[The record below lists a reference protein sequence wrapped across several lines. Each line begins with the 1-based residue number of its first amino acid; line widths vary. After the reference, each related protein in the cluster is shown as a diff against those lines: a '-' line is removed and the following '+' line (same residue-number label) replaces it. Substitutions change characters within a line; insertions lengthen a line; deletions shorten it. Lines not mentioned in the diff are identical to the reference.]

1 MNPNPERHSPD
12 RPARIAWLD
21 YAKGFCIV
29 LVVMLYATD
38 MIERAAGRE
47 GWLRAVVS
55 FAMPF
60 RMPDFFLLSGLLLS
74 RVIDR
79 DWRTYLD
86 RKVVHFAY
94 FYALWLTILFAF
106 EAPWMAAREG
116 WPAVAGNY
124 LWAYVHPY
132 SMLWFI
138 YLLPVFFVVTK
149 LAARSSIALVWVAAA
164 ALQVAQLETGIKV
177 LDKFAMYYVYF
188 CTGFVLAPQVFRFAD
203 AVRAHR
209 GKALAGLAL
218 WAGLDAA
225 LVAAGYAEL
234 PLVSLVLAFA
244 GAAAVIA
251 TAALICDIPAFRP
264 LGYCGRHSI
273 VVYLA
278 FLIPVTVSRKILV
291 LTGWIDDVGWMS
303 LVATLGG
310 VVGALAMYWLA
321 RGTRLRFL
329 FERPRWAWIAPRR
342 GATSSAPKSA
352 RGSFA
357 ASAEPRR

>member
-1 MNPNPERHSPD
+1 MPQD
-12 RPARIAWLD
+12 QRIAWLD
-21 YAKGFCIV
+21 HAKGFCIV

-47 GWLRAVVS
+47 GWLHAVVS

-74 RVIDR
+74 RVIGR

-94 FYALWLTILFAF
+94 FYVLWLTILFAF
-106 EAPWMAAREG
+106 EAPWLAAREG
-116 WPAVAGNY
+116 WPAVGVHY
-124 LWAYVHPY
+124 LWSYVHPY

-149 LAARSSIALVWVAAA
+149 LVARTSIALVWIAAA
-164 ALQVAQLETGIKV
+164 ALQMAALDTGIKV
-177 LDKFAMYYVYF
+177 LDKFSMYYVYF
-188 CTGFVLAPQVFRFAD
+188 YTGFVVAPHVFRFAD

-209 GKALAGLAL
+209 GMAVAGLAV
-218 WAGLDAA
+218 WAALDAA
-225 LVAAGYAEL
+225 LVFAGYAEL
-234 PLVSLVLAFA
+234 PLVSLALAFA

-251 TAALICDIPAFRP
+251 MAALICDIPVFRP

-278 FLIPVTVSRKILV
+278 FLIPMSVTRKILTA
-291 LTGWIDDVGWMS
+291 TGLFQDVGWMA
-303 LVATLGG
+303 LIATLGG
-310 VVGALAMYWLA
+310 VVGALAWYWLV
-321 RGTRLRFL
+321 RGTRWRFL
-329 FERPRWAWIAPRR
+329 FERPRWISLARPTARRTLATAPR
-342 GATSSAPKSA
+342 P
-352 RGSFA
+352 
-357 ASAEPRR
+357 